1 MSNYTPGDAQ
11 RVRESGKTL
20 KIFPG
25 NVFEQHKKTQ
35 KHKVTRE
42 KEVMKLLKEKWT
54 DRTQPPPLHLF
65 TRDNKY
71 SKSAIHE
78 AQTVWKQ
85 YKADR
90 DSGTG
95 KTTRIN
101 PDTYGTDPDQVY
113 VVPQDKGAQFTYD
126 GDKISYNSQGKYYSL
141 RDPKNPNTLLKPKEF
156 LNANEQLLNPVKFEK
171 QQGINKKFNNNQP
184 DPEVKEDGTLKI
196 DQYKVQVKVKPG
208 DQLAQVNYP
217 STTPELFP
225 AKTVNDVSQFKEAA
239 TTSWSRGQGSLKTRN
254 EQTIAYWDSKYE
266 GISNARDKS
275 DLARALRTG
284 EAWETGKGTIIYQPD
299 NGIMQVYKQR
309 PTVKTETESPGTTTN
324 KVQHNA

>member
-1 MSNYTPGDAQ
+1 MSNYSPGDVERA
-11 RVRESGKTL
+11 RESGKTL

-25 NVFEQHKKTQ
+25 NVFEKHKKTQ
-35 KHKVTRE
+35 EHKVTRE

-71 SKSAIHE
+71 SKSAIHV

-126 GDKISYNSQGKYYSL
+126 GDKISYDSQGKYYSL
-141 RDPKNPNTLLKPKEF
+141 RDPKNPNVLLKPKEF
-156 LNANEQLLNPVKFEK
+156 LNANEQLLNPVKHAGQK
-171 QQGINKKFNNNQP
+171 GINEALNKDQSNPQ
-184 DPEVKEDGTLKI
+184 VKENGDLSIQSK
-196 DQYKVQVKVKPG
+196 VKVNPG
-208 DQLAQVNYP
+208 NKLAQANYP
-217 STTPELFP
+217 SDTPELFP
-225 AKTVNDVSQFKEAA
+225 SKTVDDVSQFKEAA

-266 GISNARDKS
+266 GISKSRDKG

-299 NGIMQVYKQR
+299 RGAMQVFKAR
-309 PTVKTETESPGTTTN
+309 PTENKPPGETLIASNNN
-324 KVQHNA
+324 KNNA